1 MHDWPKLAIFVQ
13 TCLESSKR
21 PRPRWGRELT
31 TRPLIELRGGPRGP
45 IAHLKDLMFPQN
57 ICFERVQDVRE
68 KLPPEIVSWWL
79 RYRCFIAIGKCYY
92 VLTLHC
98 KKILLPE
105 IWLLVG
111 LQGGPKNFL
120 GSLSLA
126 ITALTNFDVIR
137 PLPRSHSRL
146 GRGILPIPH
155 PFDAFGISGHLRRLE
170 LGPPPTF
177 QASYAPAHCK
187 DKLNP

>member
-1 MHDWPKLAIFVQ
+1 MLYCNWQVLLCTDIALQKDFA
-13 TCLESSKR
+13 
-21 PRPRWGRELT
+21 PRNMT
-31 TRPLIELRGGPRGP
+31 SGGTARGP
-45 IAHLKDLMFPQN
+45 KKFSRFAIARH
-57 ICFERVQDVRE
+57 
-68 KLPPEIVSWWL
+68 
-79 RYRCFIAIGKCYY
+79 Y
-92 VLTLHC
+92 
-98 KKILLPE
+98 
-105 IWLLVG
+105 
-111 LQGGPKNFL
+111 GPHK
-120 GSLSLA
+120 
-126 ITALTNFDVIR
+126 FDVIR